1 MGYYNMEKEPKGA
14 KSSDMTGQ
22 KKMKETNAAGMS
34 GPNSLKGTK
43 GMSGEKLP
51 KGANASDE
59 TGERKMPLVGGV
71 AIGRADSIGA
81 RESSH
86 MGKNDGRTGEFN
98 TGTSESM
105 CYSHERMPHV
115 QDKM

>member
-1 MGYYNMEKEPKGA
+1 MGYYGMEKEPKGA
-14 KSSDMTGQ
+14 KSSDSTGE
-22 KKMKETNAAGMS
+22 KKMGPRSSGSMQ

-59 TGERKMPLVGGV
+59 TGEIKRPLNGGV
-71 AIGRADSIGA
+71 AMGRADSIGA
-81 RESSH
+81 RDMSH
-86 MGKNDGRTGEFN
+86 MGKVDGRTGEFN
-98 TGTSESM
+98 TGSKESE
-105 CYSHERMPHV
+105 CYTHERMPHV

>member
-71 AIGRADSIGA
+71 AITSKDSPGT
-81 RESSH
+81 
-86 MGKNDGRTGEFN
+86 RTAVLKRSPICLME
-98 TGTSESM
+98 TSNMATVWDTTE
-105 CYSHERMPHV
+105 
-115 QDKM
+115 